1 MVTDKW
7 ALKKNASEDRK
18 ALMLRSAYSLSWL
31 SLFFLILLV
40 SSASA
45 MEIRGTVA
53 DMEGKRVKIAY
64 QSEFAPQKG
73 DDVQIGFKLGED
85 FLPVEGEWKIV
96 KVTRDFAGAESE
108 SADAGTPE
116 PEYLVIIQSENPVKK
131 VDQPSLE
138 KKKVFGLEW

>member
-1 MVTDKW
+1 MTNNKYMLSPMVLVIVLTFVH
-7 ALKKNASEDRK
+7 
-18 ALMLRSAYSLSWL
+18 LSY
-31 SLFFLILLV
+31 
-40 SSASA
+40 AK
-45 MEIRGTVA
+45 EIKGKVVGV
-53 DMEGKRVKIAY
+53 EGKKAKIAY

-96 KVTRDFAGAESE
+96 KVSSDFAWAESE

-116 PEYLVIIQSENPVKK
+116 PEYLVIIQSENPVKNA
-131 VDQPSLE
+131 DQPSLE